1 MTSVSD
7 QALWLARPLA
17 ASALLTL
24 DAQERSERR
33 TRLDPGLTER
43 NQQMTLLTHD
53 FAAALAGAQP
63 PCLSLYQP
71 THRSHPANQQDPIR
85 FRNLVKALEHSLLQQ
100 YPQAEIASLL
110 APFEALANDQAHWN
124 HTLDGLVVFA
134 APGLFQVLTTQRP
147 VAELVVVA
155 NSFHTKPLLRLLQSA
170 TRYQVLGLSRDA
182 IRLFEGNREA
192 LDEIDLAGGVPR
204 TITDALGDELSEKH
218 QTVSSYGGAGPG
230 STPMRHGHGGK
241 SDELDADAERFFR
254 AVDIAVF
261 ERYSQPTGL
270 PLIIAALPEHH
281 ALFHRV
287 SKNPLLVATGI
298 TVNPDAVSI
307 EELRGR
313 AWEVIEPEYRARL
326 AALGES
332 FGQALANGL
341 GSDDLAEVAAAAAAG
356 RIETLLIEAERQIP
370 GCVDEATG
378 QITSGQLDR
387 PMVDDLFDDL
397 GEMVA
402 NKGGQVWV
410 VPAEQMPVR
419 SGLAASFRY

>member
-1 MTSVSD
+1 
-7 QALWLARPLA
+7 
-17 ASALLTL
+17 
-24 DAQERSERR
+24 
-33 TRLDPGLTER
+33 
-43 NQQMTLLTHD
+43 MTLLTHD
-53 FAAALAGAQP
+53 FAAALTGAQP

-85 FRNLVKALEHSLLQQ
+85 FRNLVKALQHSLLQQ

-110 APFEALANDQAHWN
+110 APFEALADDQAYWN
-124 HTLDGLVVFA
+124 QTLDGLAVFA
-134 APGLFQVLTTQRP
+134 APGLFQVFTTQRP
-147 VAELVVVA
+147 VKELVVVA
-155 NSFHTKPLLRLLQSA
+155 NSFHTKPLRRLLQSA

-192 LDEIDLAGGVPR
+192 LDEIKLVGGVPR
-204 TITDALGDELSEKH
+204 TITEALGDELSEKH
-218 QTVSSYGGAGPG
+218 QTVASYGGAGPG

-241 SDELDADAERFFR
+241 SEELDVDTERFFR
-254 AVDIAVF
+254 AVDHAVL
-261 ERYSQPTGL
+261 ERYSQPSGL

-307 EELRGR
+307 EELRAR
-313 AWEVIEPEYRARL
+313 AWEVVEPEYHARL
-326 AALGES
+326 AALGEA
-332 FGQALANGL
+332 FGQTRAEGL

-356 RIETLLIEAERQIP
+356 RVETLLLEADRQVP
-370 GCVDEATG
+370 GRVDEATG
-378 QITSGQLDR
+378 QVAPGELDD
-387 PMVDDLFDDL
+387 PMVDDVFDDL

-402 NKGGQVWV
+402 TKGGQVWV
-410 VPAEQMPVR
+410 VPAEHMPVK